1 MSENEEKNSNPKI
14 LMFRKDVEIIF
25 VLKNISLYQKKKKGK
40 KKTKPKSY
48 SITWMIKTKQEIK
61 GMSRS

>member
-25 VLKNISLYQKKKKGK
+25 VLKNISLYQKKKKRK
-40 KKTKPKSY
+40 KENKTKELFYYLDDKD
-48 SITWMIKTKQEIK
+48 KTGDKRDE
-61 GMSRS
+61 

>member
-25 VLKNISLYQKKKKGK
+25 VLKNISLYQKKKKK
-40 KKTKPKSY
+40 EKR
-48 SITWMIKTKQEIK
+48 KQNQRVILLP
-61 GMSRS
+61 G